1 MINNTENYEFDGS
14 GSEANVPFNE
24 AGVSGSINQ
33 AKSKIPVDKLKEY
46 GKQAYAPLVK
56 VIHKYQGEITPYI
69 SALAK
74 GLQGGVDALSNES
87 ASEAD
92 RFVAGWFREASEGL
106 SEARTK
112 LESNDIN
119 QVVTFIETQAKNR
132 PSLMFTS
139 SYLTGLFFG
148 RIGRH
153 IGKKG
158 FSKKTATEPS
168 TSFEGNSFEDN
179 NGSGGDATLT
189 H

>member
-1 MINNTENYEFDGS
+1 MINNTENSEFDGS

-24 AGVSGSINQ
+24 ASVSGSIKNNM
-33 AKSKIPVDKLKEY
+33 PMDKLKEY
-46 GKQAYAPLVK
+46 GKQAYAPLIK
-56 VIHKYQGEITPYI
+56 VVHKYQGEITPYI

-74 GLQGGVDALSNES
+74 GLQGGVDALSGDS

-106 SEARTK
+106 SQARTK
-112 LESNDIN
+112 LESKDIN
-119 QVVTFIETQAKNR
+119 QLVSFIETQAKDR

-153 IGKKG
+153 IGKK
-158 FSKKTATEPS
+158 SLNKKSA
-168 TSFEGNSFEDN
+168 EGSSFEDN
-179 NGSGGDATLT
+179 NGSGGDSNLT